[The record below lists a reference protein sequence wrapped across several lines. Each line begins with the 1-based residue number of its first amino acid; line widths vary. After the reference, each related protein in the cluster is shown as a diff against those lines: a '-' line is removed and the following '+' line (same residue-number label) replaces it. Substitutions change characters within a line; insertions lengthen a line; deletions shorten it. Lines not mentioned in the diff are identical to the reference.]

1 MPLRMGELMVVVR
14 AQDFAS
20 RTLRR
25 VGGELAGLSKQ
36 QQILRTQTRLDIR
49 QAEIQERL
57 AAGDRRMRDLT
68 TIKKYVRYRQMLSA
82 IEQRDYQLRK
92 IKDTGRDPIS
102 GRFASVT
109 QASQGMRENA
119 KRANVWKNALSGLHN
134 QIAQMTP
141 DLHRLI
147 QVGGNWNQTSKQVD
161 KLIAREA
168 ATLRRLRPELAFIAE
183 DQEVLRKALQRL
195 PVERMERLGHA
206 MSGLGRTAQL
216 FGAIGTVS
224 FGLAASSAAD
234 FASKVSLAA
243 TQMRDITVQTPAQA
257 LAQTRQRTDQLAYG
271 FTQAGVSVQGVLD
284 LMGDYP
290 ATADDMTAAAYD
302 IFSSMNLQK
311 NGIVDVAAGMD
322 LLETANK
329 IAVAGQVD
337 LSEATSAMI
346 TVLNNFR
353 GPGETTNNILDTMFD
368 IVRFGRMRI
377 SDFNVMMN
385 KIAPAAAGA
394 GLSLE
399 DVGGAMAFL
408 TQVMPSQR
416 MVATGISRMIEAF
429 RHPDIVAGL
438 KAMGIEALTAEHNL
452 RPLDELLLEIK
463 TKLNPKDA
471 AEFFRI
477 VSSAGRGGGRGM
489 MFTAEGRRAFNQIM
503 KHTKDYIAA
512 QRQIEKNTG
521 EFAVSLKT
529 QLQSAGVQWNIF
541 KNQIRALVIVVGTEV
556 IPVFA
561 KVGDYIQNFVVWFKN
576 LDPELRGT
584 IVRMATWAAIGT
596 LLGGVLLSLMG
607 SITSFVAALRLITMT
622 GGGVATAM
630 TTLLSVMRMMAGF
643 GVIALMLKVAWTGN
657 ATAIDFLVG
666 AMLGAAAGSMFGPA
680 GAIVGAITV
689 PVILSIIAEKRKS
702 GMEKAFDEY
711 EQQFK
716 DKLGGFMNAI
726 NDVAIGPW
734 GIFSGLQPFEPEF
747 DKKDFE
753 KQWNLLAKAAE
764 RANKKMYMVG
774 KPEGLLKPGNID
786 ILHRKVAKLGD
797 TLATVRSISIG
808 TSKGEVLIS
817 TVIDGKVVSNKEAID
832 HYKKTGENLGT
843 FTSVAAANAYAATL
857 HTQQAK
863 MVNAWKAMQ
872 SQLAEVDP
880 KVRELFKKFGPKP
893 GEGKS
898 ARQWFDELKKK
909 IQEGTGATKEQMQAW
924 EDWYTAV
931 NNAQQSAI
939 NRQKELARVT
949 QETTEQTVN
958 SLKGMYMQMEQQ
970 NRQFMGELFKGPWLT
985 SETFDLAKEWGITP
999 RIQDMIKD
1007 LNQQNAQFAKWRGTL
1022 DKLMKKGLPKD
1033 FIDEL
1038 RAMGPEEGQPLLDQ
1052 IMSAKPGQV
1061 NKLINAW
1068 KSRQSQIK
1076 QATKMDFRSEIKAF
1090 EKAGGKMG
1098 DAMIEGFE
1106 AAGVGL
1112 WFDTWVQKTFPN
1124 IINDAV
1130 NKAIADWK
1138 AANPKDNTPVPPPPI
1153 PDKNTS
1159 GTTNNDNSKTVNVHL
1174 PIVPPGAYPQAEE
1187 TVRKIA
1193 FAAQNVVRG
1202 WF

>member
-49 QAEIQERL
+49 QAEVQERL
-57 AAGDRRMRDLT
+57 AAGDRRMRDLS
-68 TIKKYVRYRQMLSA
+68 TIKKYVRYRQMIS
-82 IEQRDYQLRK
+82 EMNRRDFRVQKLLESK
-92 IKDTGRDPIS
+92 KDPITGRFTKLQPFRDQLAANAQRS
-102 GRFASVT
+102 SAWAKASAV
-109 QASQGMRENA
+109 
-119 KRANVWKNALSGLHN
+119 LHDE
-134 QIAQMTP
+134 IRKMTP
-141 DLHRLI
+141 DLQRMI
-147 QVGGNWNQTSKQVD
+147 EVSGNWEATGRVVD
-161 KLIAREA
+161 RQIAREA

-183 DQEVLRKALQRL
+183 DQEVLRKAMQRL

-234 FASKVSLAA
+234 FATKVSLAA
-243 TQMRDITVQTPAQA
+243 TQMRDIVVQTPDQAFAQIK
-257 LAQTRQRTDQLAYG
+257 QRTNQLANG
-271 FTQAGVSVQGVLD
+271 FTQAGVPVQGVLD
-284 LMGDYP
+284 LMGEYP

-302 IFSSMNLQK
+302 IFSSMNLQR
-311 NGIVDVAAGMD
+311 NGIIDVAAGMD

-337 LSEATSAMI
+337 LGEATSAMI

-353 GPGETTNNILDTMFD
+353 EPGQTTNDILDTMFD

-416 MVATGISRMIEAF
+416 MVATGISRLIEAF

-438 KAMGIEALTAEHNL
+438 KATGIAALDAEDNL

-477 VSSAGRGGGRGM
+477 ISAAGRGGGRGM
-489 MFTAEGRRAFNQIM
+489 MFTAEGRRAFNQFM
-503 KHTKDYIAA
+503 KHIKDYIAA
-512 QRQIEKNTG
+512 QKQIEKNTG

-541 KNQIRALVIVVGTEV
+541 RNQLRALVIVVGTEV

-561 KVGDYIQNFVVWFKN
+561 KVGEYIQNFVVWFKS

-584 IVRMATWAAIGT
+584 IVRMAAWAAIGT
-596 LLGGVLLSLMG
+596 LLGGVLLSVMG

-622 GGGVATAM
+622 GGGVATTL
-630 TTLLSVMRMMAGF
+630 TTVFSLMKMMAGL
-643 GVIALMLKVAWTGN
+643 GIIALMLKVAWTGDM
-657 ATAIDFLVG
+657 TAIDFILG
-666 AMLGAAAGSMFGPA
+666 AAFGAAAGSIFGPA
-680 GAIVGAITV
+680 GAVLGAVTV
-689 PVILSIIAEKRKS
+689 PVILSVIADQRKTGKEAAYDQYKKQFEDQFKNWTLFGIAEDFNEMLPDPLKPFPTEFNRK
-702 GMEKAFDEY
+702 E
-711 EQQFK
+711 
-716 DKLGGFMNAI
+716 
-726 NDVAIGPW
+726 
-734 GIFSGLQPFEPEF
+734 FEN
-747 DKKDFE
+747 
-753 KQWNLLAKAAE
+753 QWNLLAKAAE
-764 RANKKMYMVG
+764 RANKKMYQVG
-774 KPEGLLKPGNID
+774 KPEGLLKAGNLD
-786 ILHRKVAKLGD
+786 ILHSKMLKVGNTFANLK
-797 TLATVRSISIG
+797 TISIG
-808 TSKGEVLIS
+808 TSEGQVLIS
-817 TVIDGKVVSNKEAID
+817 TVIDGKKVTAKEAIA
-832 HYKKTGENLGT
+832 HYKKTGKNLGT
-843 FTSVAAANAYAATL
+843 FTSKAAADAYAATL
-857 HTQQAK
+857 HTEQAR
-863 MVNAWKAMQ
+863 MVNTWKVMQ
-872 SQLAEVDP
+872 SKLAKVDP
-880 KVRELFKKFGPKP
+880 KIRELFKKFGPKP

-898 ARQWFDELKKK
+898 ARQWFDDLKKR

-931 NNAQQSAI
+931 NQAQTSAI
-939 NRQKELARVT
+939 DRQKELARVT
-949 QETTEQTVN
+949 EETTEQTVN

-985 SETFDLAKEWGITP
+985 SETFDLAKEWGVTP

-1007 LNQQNAQFAKWRGTL
+1007 LNQQNAQFAKWRGSL

-1061 NKLINAW
+1061 NKLISAW

-1076 QATKMDFRSEIKAF
+1076 EATKMDFKSEIDAF
-1090 EKAGGKMG
+1090 QKAGGKMG

-1124 IINDAV
+1124 IINAAV
-1130 NKAIADWK
+1130 DQAVADWK
-1138 AANPKDNTPVPPPPI
+1138 AANPKQDIPPPPPI
-1153 PDKNTS
+1153 PDKNAK
-1159 GTTNNDNSKTVNVHL
+1159 GQGDQDNSKTVNVN
-1174 PIVPPGAYPQAEE
+1174 IYPEHAMANEQAQQQI
-1187 TVRKIA
+1187 RQIA
-1193 FAAQNVVRG
+1193 FTAQNVIRG
-1202 WF
+1202 WL